1 MAHKTLINGTS
12 YDIKSGRTLIGG
24 TGYDIKKGR
33 TLIGGTGYNIS
44 FGQPIS
50 NLPVG
55 AIVNLEHDGAL
66 VPHIV
71 AHQGLPSEY
80 YDASCN
86 GTWLVRKDIVTSSVF
101 LTDPSGG
108 VPSNGGYKS
117 GTCTA
122 RKYVENTYYPKYSDK
137 VKQCVKTIKMYNLN
151 YSTKCFLLQSFEAST
166 TWAYPP
172 NGGTSFTAT
181 LDYFTNKTRRIA
193 NYNGSATA
201 WWLADINSG
210 HGPSV
215 YPYHITSTGD
225 YDSWSDASNKKGI
238 RPTIIFDFESLVS
251 TSPDSNGIYG
261 LE

>member
-12 YDIKSGRTLIGG
+12 YDIKSGKALISG

-55 AIVNLEHDGAL
+55 AIVNLEHDGVL

-86 GTWLVRKDIVTSSVF
+86 GTWLVRKDIVALSAF

-108 VPSNGGYKS
+108 VPSNGRYTSAK
-117 GTCTA
+117 CVA

-137 VKQCVKTIKMYNLN
+137 VKQCIKTIKMYEYN
-151 YSTKCFLLQSFEAST
+151 YSTKCFLLQSFEAT
-166 TWAYPP
+166 NHRVFPP
-172 NGGTSFTAT
+172 SGGTSFIAT
-181 LDYFTNKTRRIA
+181 LDYFTNNARRVA
-193 NYNGSATA
+193 NYNGSATE
-201 WWLADINSG
+201 WWLADINTG
-210 HGPSV
+210 HGPYV
-215 YPYHITSTGD
+215 YPYYITSTGD
-225 YDSWSDASNKKGI
+225 YDSEVYASDEQGI